1 MSYLSMLVS
10 LVIFNLLALLSDT
23 YRSPSINGAMRK
35 VNTGVQNIMADAFP
49 RGTIWIAVNIAAKSI
64 PPSRPCVTVRIRAP
78 AGPR

>member
-10 LVIFNLLALLSDT
+10 LYLLNLLTILSDT

-64 PPSRPCVTVRIRAP
+64 PPSRPCVTVRMRAP